1 MDKVVTSRHRPERNR
16 ERKNVKWNN
25 EIGFKSPT
33 VHSTLTLSQRV
44 WSEIQNTFGRILHCC
59 FVVFFHE
66 WKNPQHNFLIQNPSF
81 RTLSFQ
87 LRIWHEKL
95 YCRFF
100 HSWKNTT
107 KQLKSMRS
115 KVFRISQQKNV
126 LQCKIINSDQTLI
139 LFPDQT
145 LQL

>member
-16 ERKNVKWNN
+16 ERKKMWN
-25 EIGFKSPT
+25 EIMRSALRVLLCTAHSLWVKESDLKFK
-33 VHSTLTLSQRV
+33 TLSVFSWVKRV
-44 WSEIQNTFGRILHCC
+44 KKSKTQLFDS
-59 FVVFFHE
+59 
-66 WKNPQHNFLIQNPSF
+66 NPSF

-95 YCRFF
+95 CCRFF

-107 KQLKSMRS
+107 KQQLSMRS